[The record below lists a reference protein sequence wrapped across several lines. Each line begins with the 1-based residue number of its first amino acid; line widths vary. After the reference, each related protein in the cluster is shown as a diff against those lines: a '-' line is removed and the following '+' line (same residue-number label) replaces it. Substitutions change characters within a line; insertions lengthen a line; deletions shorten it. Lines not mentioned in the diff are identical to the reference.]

1 MAISITEKI
10 LSNNKLYTDNYLQ
23 AITCLVKSISIVN
36 KNEAAR
42 YNDYITKTY
51 PTVPIDKTDRATWR
65 YYLHLSGQQ
74 HIVDEPVT
82 IVSED
87 NGDTITL
94 SRDTLALHRITRKKL
109 LKFGLYYKELIDRF
123 PEQELYVKAIIA
135 TSTPLT
141 IQEIIDAE
149 DYHIVS
155 YDDDRVE
162 ENEDDLIPSLQ
173 VKIDNYKN
181 ISLIPYYM
189 ASDDLFLASQYHI
202 LYYFIFTSIL
212 AIRLKNAKT
221 LRAHSYHVI
230 NYLSSHHYLDAYYQY
245 LTTKQALFL
254 YRNLLYLDNHA
265 GREDIF
271 RLLIDKLFTDRSIT
285 VVNYTHSQSN
295 GLDDDYY
302 LKYKFKQ
309 KLLNNADLP
318 YSDND
323 FTLDDIR
330 IKESSLAPS
339 NPDEY
344 KYNFNRIDFKLKNAL
359 FNSLLTK
366 DLETVIYDNTDV
378 VKYKLVPTIVDYWA
392 YLLKANKI
400 RYLVTVLDPV
410 SNKEL
415 RLNTADLFKLY
426 TLSNYKLN
434 NIELS
439 TFPDYTIKR
448 VYKPVLPT
456 ADTLLSVF
464 YRKYYWHKE
473 ALNTILHYVPPYTTA
488 ISSYQFE
495 QSISYIYKLNIGIW
509 LYTSN
514 LSDKDTNG
522 QIENAVSNMHMSDTY
537 NYGGET
543 AIDFLT
549 RIGMADLY
557 TYDEQSLAT
566 LSFSILNG
574 LYDNKL
580 TFLNKYKYIQ
590 KAMIEVFKNF
600 NSYTIQMINT
610 YNIDSP
616 VLCGPKDRR
625 VVVDQDRHTVE
636 YFCNEYIPNVE
647 IKYKTTDTADV
658 NLDIDVAA
666 GYSYHSNLAV
676 DLTSDLYVDSSTS
689 SYVFINLGHSLLN
702 SVSITTTPA
711 QPSSEDNLMF
721 LALNL

>member
-1 MAISITEKI
+1 MATSITEKI

-23 AITCLVKSISIVN
+23 AITCLAKSISITN
-36 KNEAAR
+36 KNEAVL
-42 YNDYITKTY
+42 YNDYIAKAY
-51 PTVPIDKTDRATWR
+51 PSVYIDKNDRTTWR
-65 YYLHLSGQQ
+65 YYLHLTGQQ
-74 HIVDEPVT
+74 HEVDEPVT

-87 NGDTITL
+87 NGDTIIL
-94 SRDTLALHRITRKKL
+94 SRASLTLHRITRTKL
-109 LKFGLYYKELIDRF
+109 LKFGLYYKELVDRF
-123 PEQELYVKAIIA
+123 PEQELYIKAIIA
-135 TSTPLT
+135 TSRLMT

-149 DYHIVS
+149 DFQIVS
-155 YDDDRVE
+155 YNDELVE
-162 ENEDDLIPSLQ
+162 ENEDDLILSLQ
-173 VKIDNYKN
+173 TKIDNYKN
-181 ISLIPYYM
+181 ISLIPYYI

-202 LYYFIFTSIL
+202 LYYFIVTSIL

-271 RLLIDKLFTDRSIT
+271 RLLIDKLFTDRNIT

-318 YSDND
+318 YSSND
-323 FTLDDIR
+323 FTLEDMR

-344 KYNFNRIDFKLKNAL
+344 KYNTNHIDFKLKNSL
-359 FNSLLTK
+359 FNTLLTK

-378 VKYKLVPTIVDYWA
+378 VKYKLIPTITDYWA
-392 YLLKANKI
+392 YLLKTNKI

-410 SNKEL
+410 TNKEL

-434 NIELS
+434 NIECT

-448 VYKPVLPT
+448 VYKPDLPT

-464 YRKYYWHKE
+464 YRKYYWHKD
-473 ALNTILHYVPPYTTA
+473 ALNTILHYVPPYTTT
-488 ISSYQFE
+488 ITSYQFE
-495 QSISYIYKLNIGIW
+495 QSISYIYKLNIGLW
-509 LYTSN
+509 LYISN

-522 QIENAVSNMHMSDTY
+522 QIENAISNMHMSDTY
-537 NYGGET
+537 SYGNET

-557 TYDEQSLAT
+557 QYDEQSLAT

-600 NSYTIQMINT
+600 NSYTVQMINT

-625 VVVDQDRHTVE
+625 AVIDQDKQTVE
-636 YFCNEYIPNVE
+636 YFCDMYIPNVE
-647 IKYKTTDTADV
+647 MKYCTKDTCDV
-658 NLDIDVAA
+658 NLEITAA
-666 GYSYHSNLAV
+666 ANYSYSTELGV
-676 DLTSDLYVDSSTS
+676 DLTSDFRVGNSTS
-689 SYVFINLGHSLLN
+689 SYVFVNMSHNTLN
-702 SVSITTTPA
+702 SARVISTPT
-711 QPSSEDNLMF
+711 QPSSEDDLMF